1 MLTYSMLICKG
12 AIQIGLSEAKK
23 AADKRYTQK
32 LDQIMIRPYKEEGV
46 AIRAAAA
53 NAGKSVQSYVLDAV
67 RERMQ
72 RDQSTSGSVEGV
84 EDGTE

>member
-1 MLTYSMLICKG
+1 MLICKE

-32 LDQIMIRPYKEEGV
+32 LDQIMIRPYKEEGT

-53 NAGKSVQSYVLDAV
+53 NAGQSVQSYVLDAV
-67 RERMQ
+67 RERME
-72 RDQSTSGSVEGV
+72 RDNFSEQ
-84 EDGTE
+84 